1 MVDYIN
7 RAISRG
13 EKLIDAVRL
22 AGVARF
28 RPILLTS
35 LTTFMGL
42 SPLLMEKSLQ
52 AQILIPMAISLAFGV
67 VFATMI
73 TLMLIPCLYLVLYDL
88 KSVFSKKTAHEIA
101 LANREVAAGGGR

>member
-1 MVDYIN
+1 M
-7 RAISRG
+7 
-13 EKLIDAVRL
+13 

-42 SPLLMEKSLQ
+42 SPLLLEKSLQ

-67 VFATMI
+67 VFATVI
-73 TLMLIPCLYLVLYDL
+73 TLILIPALYLVLYDL
-88 KSVFSKKTAHEIA
+88 KSMLSKKSAEEIA
-101 LANREVAAGGGR
+101 LANREVATGGGR